1 MKFNPRPRPHNEGDE
16 KMTTNV
22 QTKIEIKLVETNFLT
37 RWRWH
42 SLSYFRDCSKVKPR
56 LKCQHM
62 VESMA
67 GEYAD

>member
-1 MKFNPRPRPHNEGDE
+1 
-16 KMTTNV
+16 MTTNV

-42 SLSYFRDCSKVKPR
+42 SLSYFRDCSKVKPA
-56 LKCQHM
+56 LKRQHM